1 MPFLSDSSTLQPSTT
16 RASSPGMLARW
27 LWSFLTT
34 MSATGML
41 AGNAQAAGDKVKG
54 EPANGYRV
62 LHKIPVPGDGGYDF
76 VYLDEAAHRLYA
88 AHSTEVSV
96 IDMVSR
102 SVIGVIAGLA
112 GAHGTSVVPGVGK
125 GFITNGKSGTLTVFD
140 PKTLKTTGEIKSTGK
155 GPDALTYDPA
165 SRQLFVFNH
174 ASGEVTVIDPGTN
187 KVTTTLN
194 VGGALEVGR
203 ADGQGNVWVN
213 VEDRNEIV
221 RIDSKK
227 MVVAGRY
234 PLAPCEEPTGM
245 AIDAKHGRLFV
256 GCGNKMMAVVNAI
269 SGKVVATL
277 DIGPGV
283 DGTEFD
289 ATTGEV
295 LNACGKDGTLSVI
308 HQDTADTYHVVQN
321 LSTQLGAR
329 TLAVD
334 TSSHRIFL
342 AAAQFGDKPAPSEA
356 NPKPRAP
363 ILPGTFVVLVVGK

>member
-1 MPFLSDSSTLQPSTT
+1 
-16 RASSPGMLARW
+16 MLARR
-27 LWSFLTT
+27 LLSLIAILLATVLT
-34 MSATGML
+34 A
-41 AGNAQAAGDKVKG
+41 NAQAAGDKVKG

-62 LHKIPVPGDGGYDF
+62 LHKIPVPGDGSYDF
-76 VYLDEAAHRLYA
+76 VYLDEAAHRLYV
-88 AHSTEVSV
+88 AHSTEVAV
-96 IDMVSR
+96 IDTTSR

-112 GAHGTSVVPGVGK
+112 GAHGISITPEVGK
-125 GFITNGKSGTLTVFD
+125 GFITNGKSGMVTVFD
-140 PKTLKTTGEIKSTGK
+140 PKTLKATGEIKSTGK
-155 GPDALTYDPA
+155 SPDALTYDPA

-174 ASGEVTVIDPGTN
+174 GSGEVTVIDPGTN

-203 ADGQGNVWVN
+203 ADGHGNVWVN

-227 MVVAGRY
+227 IVVSSHY

-245 AIDAKHGRLFV
+245 AIDVKHGRLFV
-256 GCGNKMMAVVNAI
+256 GCGNKMMAVVNATT
-269 SGKVVATL
+269 GKVAATL

-289 ATTGEV
+289 ARTGDV
-295 LNACGKDGTLSVI
+295 FNACGKDGTLAVI
-308 HQDTADTYHVVQN
+308 HQDSADKYHVVQN

-334 TSSHRIFL
+334 TSSHRVFL

-356 NPKPRAP
+356 TPKPRAP
-363 ILPGTFVVLVVGK
+363 ILPGTFVVLIVGK